1 MTPPTLELAETPV
14 ALAREGIVPAP
25 RPSRALRLWRVARG
39 FLAASGPGYF
49 VAVGY
54 MDPGNW
60 ATDIAGGAR
69 FGYALLAVVL
79 LANLM
84 AMVLQALSARLAI
97 ATGRDLAQ
105 ASHDFLPRRLAT
117 ALWAMAELAIVATGV
132 AEVVGSAIALN
143 LLLGLPIALGAAL
156 TVADV
161 ALIVLLQRRGY
172 GGLQALVIALIGVVA
187 AGFGYQLFLAAP
199 PWGAVAAGF
208 VPSLAIL
215 RDPAMLYLAVG
226 IIGATVMPHNLYL
239 HGAIVRERGISGD
252 KRAAMAFATADSTV
266 ALTVALAI
274 NAAILIVAAAA
285 FQGRGQAVEEIADAH
300 ALIAPALGA
309 PLAAVAFA
317 VALLAAGQ
325 NSSITATLAG
335 DVVMAGFLGR
345 RMAAWQRRLVTRLL
359 SAVPVI
365 VATSLLGDDSTGS
378 LLVLSQVVLSLQ
390 LPFAVIPLVLFT
402 GSRARMG
409 AYASPLWLKL
419 AAWAIAAAI
428 LALNAAML
436 AGMAA

>member
-1 MTPPTLELAETPV
+1 MTTSTLSLT
-14 ALAREGIVPAP
+14 PAP
-25 RPSRALRLWRVARG
+25 RPSRGVRLWRVARG

-69 FGYALLAVVL
+69 FGYALLSVVL

-105 ASHDFLPRRLAT
+105 ASHDFLPPRLAT
-117 ALWAMAELAIVATGV
+117 ALWAMAEIAIVATGV

-143 LLLGLPIALGAAL
+143 LLFGLPIAWGAAL

-161 ALIVLLQRRGY
+161 ALIVLLQRRGF
-172 GGLQALVIALIGVVA
+172 GNLQALVIALIGVVA
-187 AGFGYQLFLAAP
+187 AGFGYQLFLASP
-199 PWGAVAAGF
+199 PWAEVAAGF
-208 VPSLAIL
+208 VPHAAIL
-215 RDPAMLYLAVG
+215 SDPAMLYLAVG

-239 HGAIVRERGISGD
+239 HGAIVRERGFTGD

-285 FQGRGQAVEEIADAH
+285 FHASGQTAIAEIADAH

-325 NSSITATLAG
+325 NSSIAATLAG

-345 RMAAWQRRLVTRLL
+345 RIAAWKRRLATRLL

-365 VATSLLGDDSTGS
+365 LATSLLGDTSTGS

-409 AYASPLWLKL
+409 AFASPPWLTA

-428 LALNAAML
+428 VALNAAML
-436 AGMAA
+436 AGMVLA

>member
-1 MTPPTLELAETPV
+1 MDS
-14 ALAREGIVPAP
+14 
-25 RPSRALRLWRVARG
+25 PSALRLPAPPGAPDRFAALWRVLRG

-69 FGYALLAVVL
+69 FGYALLSVIL
-79 LANLM
+79 LASLM
-84 AMVLQALSARLAI
+84 AMVLQALAARLAI

-105 ASHDFLPRRLAT
+105 ASHDFLPRRLAV
-117 ALWAMAELAIVATGV
+117 ALWAMAEVAIVATSV
-132 AEVVGSAIALN
+132 AEVVGSAIAFN
-143 LLLGLPIALGAAL
+143 LLLGLPIAWGAAL

-161 ALIVLLQRRGY
+161 ALIVLLQRRGM
-172 GGLQALVIALIGVVA
+172 GSLQAVIIALIGVVA
-187 AGFGYQLFLAAP
+187 AGFAYQLFVAAP
-199 PWGAVAAGF
+199 PWGEVAAGF
-208 VPSLAIL
+208 VPSAAIVS
-215 RDPAMLYLAVG
+215 DPAMLYLAVG

-239 HGAIVRERGISGD
+239 HGAIVRDRAALPADASG
-252 KRAAMAFATADSTV
+252 KRAAMAFAAADSTV

-285 FQGRGQAVEEIADAH
+285 FHATGQTEVAAIEEAH
-300 ALIAPALGA
+300 ALIAPTLGA

-345 RMAAWQRRLVTRLL
+345 RLAAWKRRLITRLL
-359 SAVPVI
+359 AAVPVI
-365 VATSLLGDDSTGS
+365 LATSLLGDASTGS

-409 AYASPLWLKL
+409 AFASPAWLKA
-419 AAWAIAAAI
+419 AAWGIAGMI
-428 LALNAAML
+428 VALNVAML
-436 AGMAA
+436 AGTLAA

>member
-1 MTPPTLELAETPV
+1 MTIATLSASP
-14 ALAREGIVPAP
+14 AR
-25 RPSRALRLWRVARG
+25 RPSPALRLWRLARG

-69 FGYALLAVVL
+69 FGYALLSVVL

-105 ASHDFLPRRLAT
+105 ASHDFLPRRVGL
-117 ALWAMAELAIVATGV
+117 ALWAMAEIAIVATGV

-143 LLLGLPIALGAAL
+143 LLFGLPIALGAAL

-161 ALIVLLQRRGY
+161 ALIVVLQRRGF

-187 AGFGYQLFLAAP
+187 AGFGYQLLLAAP
-199 PWGAVAAGF
+199 PWAAVAAGF
-208 VPSLAIL
+208 VPSTAIL

-239 HGAIVRERGISGD
+239 HGAIVRDRGISGD

-285 FQGRGQAVEEIADAH
+285 FHAGGRTEVAEIADAH

-325 NSSITATLAG
+325 NSSLTATLAG
-335 DVVMAGFLGR
+335 DVVMAGFVGR
-345 RMAAWQRRLVTRLL
+345 RVAPWKRRLATRLL
-359 SAVPVI
+359 AAVPVI
-365 VATSLLGDDSTGS
+365 LATSLLGDASTGS

-409 AYASPLWLKL
+409 AFASPAWLQVT
-419 AAWAIAAAI
+419 AWTIAAAI
-428 LALNAAML
+428 VGLNIAML
-436 AGMAA
+436 AGPAAG

>member
-1 MTPPTLELAETPV
+1 
-14 ALAREGIVPAP
+14 
-25 RPSRALRLWRVARG
+25 
-39 FLAASGPGYF
+39 

-54 MDPGNW
+54 IDPGNW

-69 FGYALLAVVL
+69 FGYALLSVVL

-105 ASHDFLPRRLAT
+105 ASHDFLPRKLAL
-117 ALWAMAELAIVATGV
+117 ALWAMAEIAIVATGV

-187 AGFGYQLFLAAP
+187 AGFGYQLVLAAP
-199 PWGAVAAGF
+199 PWREVAAGF
-208 VPSLAIL
+208 VPHAAIL
-215 RDPAMLYLAVG
+215 SDPAMLYLAVG

-239 HGAIVRERGISGD
+239 HGAIVRARAIGPD

-285 FQGRGQAVEEIADAH
+285 FHASGQTGVAEIADAH
-300 ALIAPALGA
+300 ALIAPTLGA

-345 RMAAWQRRLVTRLL
+345 KIKAWQRRLATRLL

-365 VATSLLGDDSTGS
+365 VATALLGDDSTGS

-402 GSRARMG
+402 GSRTRMG
-409 AYASPLWLKL
+409 AFASPLWLKA

-428 LALNAAML
+428 VALNAAML
-436 AGMAA
+436 AGMVL